1 MKQLFRFSI
10 LVLTL
15 LLSATATAHDFEV
28 DGIYYK
34 IDGDNAIVTYRGTS
48 YSEYTYEYTGNVN
61 IPHSVPYNGKT
72 YSVTSIDYGAFYCCR
87 ELTEV
92 TIPNS
97 VTSIGGA
104 AFQGCSGLT
113 EVTIPNSVTAISESA
128 FRGSGLTE
136 VTIPNSISS
145 IGESAFHGCGG
156 LTEVT
161 IPNSVTSIGNSAFN
175 GCI

>member
-97 VTSIGGA
+97 VT
-104 AFQGCSGLT
+104 
-113 EVTIPNSVTAISESA
+113 AISESA